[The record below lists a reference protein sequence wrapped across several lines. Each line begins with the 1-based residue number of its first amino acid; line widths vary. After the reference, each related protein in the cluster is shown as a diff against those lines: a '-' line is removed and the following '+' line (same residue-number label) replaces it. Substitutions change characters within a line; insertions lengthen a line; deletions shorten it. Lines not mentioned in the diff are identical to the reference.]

1 MGNFKIRSLALVNG
15 HSQRTRNNMKTF
27 DSSTDDRSG
36 IRFHHTIGPVPIRKW
51 LSSLPTHDANKAMR
65 SLGHS
70 LDEVN
75 EADIDADTRL
85 AVLDLYHAP
94 IEAAI
99 TAARNNNVSLV
110 LPLSERRH
118 LTIDSIADLHWQMM
132 HGYSIVAF
140 DEQLRSIA
148 NRTTRSYLA
157 GACYWALVY
166 AGEQMRCL
174 YQGYRPLPKG
184 MWRHVHRLY
193 DDAQT
198 LHLLDSEIG
207 SSALNA
213 RGDSISDAYKRT
225 LLLGL
230 CGPYQLP
237 IHAIER
243 VNASLKPWARHVELT
258 EIPEADRT
266 ECRFV
271 IEHDSDQPGM
281 PQLPRASLINRGHCL
296 ILDTTHLVVLL
307 HQNLKTAMEQS
318 VDDHP
323 ADASKQSI
331 SDDVDLLRALITQW
345 GIHPIRKTPRKRCQQ
360 RCSFV
365 VGFRTVAAV
374 LRQIEMQSS
383 GTNSNADVRHVLK
396 GTFGYQQH
404 MSQTADD
411 TMYNV
416 EAHNESATGIH
427 LALDSQQNVQVRI
440 GELVALR
447 PNSHSQV
454 ITIGIVRWAT
464 NDAYNNLNIGIYKLG
479 SKPQIVRIKSVTPN
493 EHNIP
498 DGYRDALILPESDLH
513 PYPQTIVAEKGV
525 YRPHGTIVMRIG
537 GKKHFARVTS
547 LITSTRSADWFE
559 FRYETAT
566 LNSVIPSSARSDD
579 GRPRTA
585 TEYH

>member
-1 MGNFKIRSLALVNG
+1 
-15 HSQRTRNNMKTF
+15 MKYF
-27 DSSTDDRSG
+27 DLSTETRSG
-36 IRFHHTIGPVPIRKW
+36 IRLHHTIGPVPIRKW
-51 LSSLPTHDANKAMR
+51 LRSLPTHDADKAMR

-75 EADIDADTRL
+75 DADIDADTRL

-94 IEAAI
+94 IEAAV

-110 LPLSERRH
+110 LPISERLH
-118 LTIDSIADLHWQMM
+118 LTIDSIADLYWQMM

-148 NRTTRSYLA
+148 NPTTRSYLA

-166 AGEQMRCL
+166 AGEQMTFL

-184 MWRHVHRLY
+184 MWRHIHRLY
-193 DDAQT
+193 DDART
-198 LHLLDSEIG
+198 LNLLDDEIG
-207 SSALNA
+207 SSALHA

-243 VNASLKPWARHVELT
+243 VNASLKQWARHAELT
-258 EIPEADRT
+258 EILGADRI

-271 IEHDSDQPGM
+271 IEHNSEQPGM
-281 PQLPRASLINRGHCL
+281 PQLPRATLTSRGRCL

-307 HQNLKTAMEQS
+307 HQTLKTAMQQS
-318 VDDHP
+318 LDDHP
-323 ADASKQSI
+323 GNASKQSI

-345 GIHPIRKTPRKRCQQ
+345 GIHPIRKTPRNRCQQ

-383 GTNSNADVRHVLK
+383 DTDSNANDRHVLK

-404 MSQTADD
+404 ISKTADD
-411 TMYNV
+411 SMHNV

-427 LALDSQQNVQVRI
+427 LALDGQQNVQVRI
-440 GELVALR
+440 GELVVLR
-447 PNSHSQV
+447 PDSHSQSV
-454 ITIGIVRWAT
+454 TIGIVRWAT

-493 EHNIP
+493 EQAVP
-498 DGYRDALILPESDLH
+498 GDYWDAMILPESDLH

-525 YRPHGTIVMRIG
+525 YHPHGTIVIRIG
-537 GKKHFARVTS
+537 SEEHFARVTN

-559 FRYETAT
+559 FRYEAGTITSATA
-566 LNSVIPSSARSDD
+566 SAN
-579 GRPRTA
+579 
-585 TEYH
+585 